1 MCVCVCACV
10 CPARVA
16 TPIFGGL
23 MHPPLRSL
31 DHKPQ
36 PLNHLTN
43 APCPLVLSAQAVEDL
58 CIHRLGQNLYSK
70 LTEECEAHIQALLLK
85 STPCSDFIL

>member
-1 MCVCVCACV
+1 VVEDL
-10 CPARVA
+10 R
-16 TPIFGGL
+16 
-23 MHPPLRSL
+23 MHAPLESL

-43 APCPLVLSAQAVEDL
+43 PPCPLMLSAQAVEDL

-85 STPCSDFIL
+85 STPYSDLIW